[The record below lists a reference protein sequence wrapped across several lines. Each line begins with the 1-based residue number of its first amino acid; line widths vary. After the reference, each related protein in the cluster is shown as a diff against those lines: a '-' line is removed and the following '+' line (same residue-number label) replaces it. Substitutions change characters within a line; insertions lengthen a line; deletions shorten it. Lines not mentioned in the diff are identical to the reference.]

1 MEMPQPDAEVI
12 ARKPEIAARLRE
24 NLGADSVIDNAAGCA
39 AYECDGL
46 IAYRQPPLMV
56 ALPRSAEE
64 VAAVLRVAAEFDAP
78 VVPRGAGTSLCGG
91 ALPTADCILLGLA
104 RMNRILEISVEDR
117 CVRVEAGVTNL
128 SVTGA
133 VAPYGFFYAP
143 DPSSQLAS
151 LIGGNIAMNAGG
163 AHCLKYGVTSGH
175 VLGLRMVLAD
185 GGMVE
190 LGGPA
195 GPGPGYDLVGL
206 VCGSEGQLGVVT
218 DAWLR
223 ILPVPPCA
231 RPALFGFDSAE
242 AAGACVADIIRSGMV
257 PAALEYM
264 DRPAVEITE
273 KFSGAGYPLDV
284 EALLIVEVDGT
295 EEEIADQFARIRAVA
310 APHKPVTVRESQS
323 AEEAARIW
331 MGRKAAFGAMGRLSD
346 YLCMDGVIPTGR
358 LPDALRG
365 VAEISDRHGLRVAN
379 IFHAG
384 DGNLHPLILFDI
396 GDPESLARAE
406 RCGAEILELCVE
418 MGGCLTGE
426 HGVGVEKRDL
436 MGHQFEAHE
445 LRQQMRVKD
454 AFDPA
459 WRLNPAKVF
468 PFEFRPAARQ

>member
-24 NLGADSVIDNAAGCA
+24 KLGADTVIDNAAGCA

-223 ILPVPPCA
+223 ILPAPPA
-231 RPALFGFDSAE
+231 PVRPCSALTPPRPR
-242 AAGACVADIIRSGMV
+242 ACVADIIRSGMV

-310 APHKPVTVRESQS
+310 APHKPVHGPREP
-323 AEEAARIW
+323 I
-331 MGRKAAFGAMGRLSD
+331 GRGGGADLDGAQGGLRSHGKVSD
-346 YLCMDGVIPTGR
+346 YLCMDGVIPTGACR
-358 LPDALRG
+358 TRC
-365 VAEISDRHGLRVAN
+365 
-379 IFHAG
+379 AG
-384 DGNLHPLILFDI
+384 WPRSPTATD
-396 GDPESLARAE
+396 
-406 RCGAEILELCVE
+406 CGSR
-418 MGGCLTGE
+418 TSST
-426 HGVGVEKRDL
+426 
-436 MGHQFEAHE
+436 
-445 LRQQMRVKD
+445 
-454 AFDPA
+454 PA
-459 WRLNPAKVF
+459 TAICIR
-468 PFEFRPAARQ
+468 